1 MAENMAMDAGIDEDM
16 DVYMNVKT
24 NKDINT
30 DMNTDIKAC
39 LKKYIKPGKRYAV
52 MGIGSTLRSDD
63 GAGIYFIDQL
73 SKAVQRDDVLLI
85 AGSTAPENFTGV
97 IKNFAPST
105 LFIVDAAYIGL
116 LPGEVKVI
124 PACEVNGVSFSTHML
139 PLPVMLNYLESEIGC
154 NVIFIGIQ
162 PKSTDPG
169 FSMNDDVKKGAEQL
183 AEEFHYALVHYL
195 EVC

>member
-30 DMNTDIKAC
+30 DMNTDIKVC
-39 LKKYIKPGKRYAV
+39 LKEYIKPGKRYAV